1 METQLRFMNEANYPY
16 LHGEQKGNELHRRSR
31 VNGGERVTL
40 MEMTLADQ
48 CVTLD
53 RPEDGIS

>member
-1 METQLRFMNEANYPY
+1 MNEANYPY
-16 LHGEQKGNELHRRSR
+16 LHGEQRGNELHRRSR